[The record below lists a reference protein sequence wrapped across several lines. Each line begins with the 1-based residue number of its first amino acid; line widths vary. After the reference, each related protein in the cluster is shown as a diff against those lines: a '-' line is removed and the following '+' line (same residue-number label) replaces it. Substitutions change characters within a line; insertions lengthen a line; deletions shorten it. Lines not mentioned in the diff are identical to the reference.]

1 MKDDYWN
8 KKVKERDSNVCRH
21 CGFDKN
27 IHVHHIL
34 PKEKHESLQHAIL
47 KVS

>member
-1 MKDDYWN
+1 MTDDKW
-8 KKVKERDSNVCRH
+8 KKSVKERDGNMCRH